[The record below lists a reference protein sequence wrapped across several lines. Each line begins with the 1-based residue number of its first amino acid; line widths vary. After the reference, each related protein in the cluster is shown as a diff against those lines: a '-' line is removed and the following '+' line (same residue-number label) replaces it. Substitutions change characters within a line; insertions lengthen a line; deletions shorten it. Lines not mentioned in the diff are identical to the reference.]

1 MNTPV
6 FDFVSAYIASGA
18 SRLHMPGHKGVGPL
32 GIEARDITEIPGADV
47 LYSSDGI
54 LRRSEENAA
63 SLFGTGRTLY
73 STEGSSHV
81 IRAMLYLALLRWH
94 RGGGAGRPVLLAARN
109 AHKVLLY
116 AAALLD
122 FEIEWLYPG
131 EPDLR
136 SVCSCQPTAEAL
148 EKRLDA
154 MAAHPFAVYLTS
166 PDYLGAMADLCG
178 ISAVCRRFSLPL
190 LVDNAHG
197 AYTHFLPA
205 PLHPMD
211 RGAYLCADS
220 AHKTLPCLT
229 GAAYLHMSRQAAAEL
244 GDEADDALALFGST
258 SPSYLILQSLD
269 LCNAYLD
276 GGYREKLART
286 IDKLTA
292 LKARLRE
299 NGVPVLET
307 EPLKLTVDAAALG
320 LTGEKLAAALRRR
333 GIEAEFSDLQFLV
346 LMFTPENREE
356 DYLRLEAALTESAA
370 DAKRPDC
377 PPAPLRLKPLR
388 RALGIREAIFA
399 PHRLVPIEEALSR
412 ICGQPSVS
420 CPPAVPIAVSGE
432 VLDAEA
438 LSLFRACGIETVSVV
453 DL

>member
-6 FDFVSAYIASGA
+6 YDFVSAYAASGA

-47 LYSSDGI
+47 LYSPSGI

-63 SLFGTGRTLY
+63 ALFGTGRTLY

-81 IRAMLYLALLRWH
+81 IRAMLYLALLRH
-94 RGGGAGRPVLLAARN
+94 RRKGGTGRPVLLSARS

-122 FEIEWLYPG
+122 FDIEWLYPNG
-131 EPDLR
+131 LDLR

-148 EKRLDA
+148 ETRLDA
-154 MAAHPFAVYLTS
+154 MEAPPFAVYLTS
-166 PDYLGAMADLCG
+166 PDYLGGTADLPG
-178 ISAVCRRFSLPL
+178 IAEVCRRFSLPL

-211 RGAYLCADS
+211 CGAYLCADS

-229 GAAYLHMSRQAAAEL
+229 GAAYLHMSRQAEEEL
-244 GDEADDALALFGST
+244 GNEADDALALFGST

-269 LCNAYLD
+269 LCNAYLSD
-276 GGYREKLART
+276 GYREKLART
-286 IDKLTA
+286 VRELDA
-292 LKARLRE
+292 LKARLRGK
-299 NGVPVLET
+299 GVPVLET

-320 LTGEKLAAALRRR
+320 LTGEELAALLRRH
-333 GIEAEFSDLQFLV
+333 GMEPEFSDVQFLV

-356 DYLRLEAALTESAA
+356 DYLRLEAALTEAAAEAIRPESA
-370 DAKRPDC
+370 
-377 PPAPLRLKPLR
+377 PAPLRIKPLR

-399 PHRLVPIEEALSR
+399 PHRLVPVGEALGK

-438 LSLFRACGIETVSVV
+438 LSLFRACGIETISVV
-453 DL
+453 DR

>member
-6 FDFVSAYIASGA
+6 YDFVSAYSASGA
-18 SRLHMPGHKGVGPL
+18 SRLHMPGHKGAGPL
-32 GIEARDITEIPGADV
+32 GIEARDITEILGADV
-47 LYSSDGI
+47 LYAPAGI
-54 LRRSEENAA
+54 LRQSEENAA
-63 SLFGTGRTLY
+63 ALFGTGRTLY

-81 IRAMLYLALLRWH
+81 IRAMLYLALLRW
-94 RGGGAGRPVLLAARN
+94 RRKGGTGRPVLLAARN

-122 FEIEWLYPG
+122 FEIEWLYPEG
-131 EPDLR
+131 LDLR

-154 MAAHPFAVYLTS
+154 MGARPFAVYLTS
-166 PDYLGAMADLCG
+166 PDYLGGTAELRGLAE
-178 ISAVCRRFSLPL
+178 VCRRFSLPL

-197 AYTHFLPA
+197 AYTHFLPV
-205 PLHPMD
+205 PFHPMD
-211 RGAYLCADS
+211 CGAYLCADS

-229 GAAYLHMSRQAAAEL
+229 GAAYLHMSSTAAEEL
-244 GDEADDALALFGST
+244 GGEADDALALFGST

-269 LCNAYLD
+269 LCNAYLAGD
-276 GGYREKLART
+276 YRETLKRTVEKL
-286 IDKLTA
+286 DA

-299 NGVPVLET
+299 QGVPVLET

-320 LTGEKLAAALRRR
+320 LTGEALAEALRRH
-333 GIEAEFSDLQFLV
+333 GIEPEFSDLQFLV
-346 LMFTPENREE
+346 LMLTPENREE
-356 DYLRLEAALTESAA
+356 DYLRLEAALA
-370 DAKRPDC
+370 DAAAGATRPDS

-388 RALGIREAIFA
+388 RALGVREAIFA
-399 PHRLVPIEEALSR
+399 PHLLVPVEQALGR

-438 LSLFRACGIETVSVV
+438 VSLLKAYGIETVSVV
-453 DL
+453 DR